1 MRNNPKLIDL
11 LQLMF
16 DFWAINDLYVIFDG
30 NMDKLSPGENCP
42 FLCNYALI
50 GFCASQIVPKV
61 EI

>member
-1 MRNNPKLIDL
+1 MSTKKADNLRETTV
-11 LQLMF
+11 
-16 DFWAINDLYVIFDG
+16 NDLYVIFDG